1 MSHPSHLVSAS
12 DGNRIFGSRSTVY
25 LPAPMVGTPKPP
37 LVSVVTPVYNGA
49 RYLEECLE
57 SVLRQTYAN
66 WEYKVI
72 DNASTDATPEIVE
85 RFTARD
91 TRVQLLRFE
100 DHVPAN
106 ANHNRAF
113 AAIASESE
121 FCKVVQADDWLYSEC
136 LESMVRV
143 AVTND
148 SVSLV
153 SAYRLWERE
162 VDLVGVPYT
171 REVVSG
177 REILRQSLLGGPYVT
192 GAPTALLY
200 RSRLVRERPAFY
212 EDGLLHADTEAA
224 YWMLTQGDFGCVHQV
239 LTFARRQT
247 GAWMEWAS
255 AVSTYSPENLRF
267 LLRYGPKALTE
278 AEYRSRLRFELRRYA
293 WWHLRQ
299 VPKPSRLSGDF
310 IEVHRREID
319 GILDESHGDPEVRA
333 AMLFIRA
340 LLLRGGRDRASSL
353 PLR

>member
-1 MSHPSHLVSAS
+1 MHGPRGR
-12 DGNRIFGSRSTVY
+12 D
-25 LPAPMVGTPKPP
+25 
-37 LVSVVTPVYNGA
+37 
-49 RYLEECLE
+49 
-57 SVLRQTYAN
+57 
-66 WEYKVI
+66 
-72 DNASTDATPEIVE
+72 E
-85 RFTARD
+85 R
-91 TRVQLLRFE
+91 
-100 DHVPAN
+100 N
-106 ANHNRAF
+106 
-113 AAIASESE
+113 
-121 FCKVVQADDWLYSEC
+121 
-136 LESMVRV
+136 
-143 AVTND
+143 
-148 SVSLV
+148 VSLV
-153 SAYRLWERE
+153 SAYRLWDRE

-177 REILRQSLLGGPYVT
+177 REILRQSLLGGPVCHRAHLRLSST
-192 GAPTALLY
+192 GLASSASG
-200 RSRLVRERPAFY
+200 RSFY

-255 AVSTYSPENLRF
+255 AVSTYGPENLRF

-278 AEYRSRLRFELRRYA
+278 EEYRSRLRLELRSYA

-340 LLLRGGRDRASSL
+340 LLLRGGRGRASGL